1 MLPNNIT
8 VCDQINQTNDENY
21 YDENYYDETY
31 ITGDEI
37 YSILDLVIQD
47 HIWEIEKI
55 MLIFIA
61 IFTVLGNTLVLVAT
75 WKEKSLHQPNKYFIA
90 SRAVADLL
98 VGIFVA
104 PLWLFRFYK
113 TESDEPQH
121 ETIPFYHLCDF
132 IIWIDGFALTASIYT
147 LTFISYKRCLN
158 MSKAR
163 CNRSQMTTFK
173 SLKIIFIIW
182 LISTVF
188 ASYAATPYS
197 GSIGILFTADVCLFH
212 ISKNFYTFE
221 AVNVLI
227 LPTAVMV
234 IMYARTFLVA
244 YIAKRQN
251 ISQNGTNGEL
261 GQSWNH
267 PKKQIIFLRDLKVI
281 RTLFVAVGVFIV
293 CWGPYLIWI
302 LLKFYD
308 PDVFDEDENS
318 TSYWYSFLISRVVVF
333 TLPLI
338 NSLCNPI
345 IYACLDKKYKKACK
359 HLFQQIMCRPISRK
373 RQPPEVSTELRPS
386 ETTTLT

>member
-1 MLPNNIT
+1 MLRNNTT
-8 VCDQINQTNDENY
+8 VCDQINQTD
-21 YDENYYDETY
+21 DENYYDETN
-31 ITGDEI
+31 IIGDEI
-37 YSILDLVIQD
+37 YPTLGLVILD

-61 IFTVLGNTLVLVAT
+61 IFTVLGNTMVLVAT

-98 VGIFVA
+98 VGTFVA

-113 TESDEPQH
+113 TESDESQH
-121 ETIPFYHLCDF
+121 ETIPSYHLCDF
-132 IIWIDGFALTASIYT
+132 VIWIDGFALTASIYT
-147 LTFISYKRCLN
+147 LTFIIYERYLN

-163 CNRSQMTTFK
+163 CNRLQMTTFK

-182 LISTVF
+182 LISAVF
-188 ASYAATPYS
+188 ASYAATPFS

-212 ISKNFYTFE
+212 VSKNFYTFE
-221 AVNVLI
+221 AVSVLI
-227 LPTAVMV
+227 LPTAMIV
-234 IMYARTFLVA
+234 IMYRRIFLVA
-244 YIAKRQN
+244 YIVKRRN
-251 ISQNGTNGEL
+251 ISQNGTNWEL
-261 GQSWNH
+261 GQTRNH
-267 PKKQIIFLRDLKVI
+267 SKQQTIFLRDLKVLW
-281 RTLFVAVGVFIV
+281 TLFVSVGVFIV

-302 LLKFYD
+302 FLKFYY
-308 PDVFDEDENS
+308 PDVFDGDENS

-345 IYACLDKKYKKACK
+345 IYACLDNKYKKAFK
-359 HLFQQIMCRPISRK
+359 HLFQQIMCRSCSGK

-386 ETTTLT
+386 ETTTLTNISD

>member
-1 MLPNNIT
+1 MLPNNTT
-8 VCDQINQTNDENY
+8 VCDQINQAN
-21 YDENYYDETY
+21 DENYYDETY

-37 YSILDLVIQD
+37 YPTLGLVIQD

-104 PLWLFRFYK
+104 PLWLFLFYR
-113 TESDEPQH
+113 TESDESQH
-121 ETIPFYHLCDF
+121 ETLPSYHLCDF

-147 LTFISYKRCLN
+147 LTFISYERCLKIGK
-158 MSKAR
+158 SR
-163 CNRSQMTTFK
+163 CNRPQITTFT

-182 LISTVF
+182 LISAVF
-188 ASYAATPYS
+188 ASYAATPFS

-212 ISKNFYTFE
+212 VSKNLYTFE
-221 AVNVLI
+221 AVSVLI

-234 IMYARTFLVA
+234 IMYGRIFLVA
-244 YIAKRQN
+244 YIVKRRN
-251 ISQNGTNGEL
+251 ISQNGTNWEL
-261 GQSWNH
+261 GQTRNH
-267 PKKQIIFLRDLKVI
+267 SKQQTIFLRDLKII
-281 RTLFVAVGVFIV
+281 RTLFVSVGVFIV

-302 LLKFYD
+302 LLDFYD
-308 PDVFDEDENS
+308 PNVFDGDENS
-318 TSYWYSFLISRVVVF
+318 TSYWHSFLITRVVVF

-338 NSLCNPI
+338 NSLGHPI
-345 IYACLDKKYKKACK
+345 IYACLDNKYKKAFK
-359 HLFQQIMCRPISRK
+359 HLFQQMMCRPSSGK

-386 ETTTLT
+386 KTTTSTNISD